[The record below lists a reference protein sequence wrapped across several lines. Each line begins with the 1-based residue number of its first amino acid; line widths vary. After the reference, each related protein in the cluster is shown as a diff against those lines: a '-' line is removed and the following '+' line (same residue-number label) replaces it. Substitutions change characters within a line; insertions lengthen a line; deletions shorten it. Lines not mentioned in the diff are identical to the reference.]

1 MLIVSF
7 YSKSTNAELIIRIRC
22 LVTFERKGNVH
33 IFFLLLRISILY
45 YIDIGVGG
53 PGGGNYNHNSG
64 FFSSFFLKISDT
76 FNPPSS
82 QFTICFRRHR
92 LKSLNNGSYNL

>member
-1 MLIVSF
+1 MESMLIVSF

-53 PGGGNYNHNSG
+53 LGGGG
-64 FFSSFFLKISDT
+64 
-76 FNPPSS
+76 
-82 QFTICFRRHR
+82 
-92 LKSLNNGSYNL
+92 